1 MDTTAAFF
9 VLISV
14 SYSLLNPL
22 RIRLVIFFHIKNMFL
37 NMKQQCN
44 YLQYL

>member
-14 SYSLLNPL
+14 SHPLLHPL